1 MRNCQNKN
9 INKIANRGRNSKLE
23 NNTDTKKKNRD
34 LVDVMTKL
42 EGKRPMCLEFC
53 VRASGCLNNH
63 FETHRKFIEE
73 KYSAL
78 ATANYET
85 CGAHIFGVLT

>member
-1 MRNCQNKN
+1 MLKKN
-9 INKIANRGRNSKLE
+9 
-23 NNTDTKKKNRD
+23 NRD
-34 LVDVMTKL
+34 LVNVMTKL

-78 ATANYET
+78 ATANYENLWST
-85 CGAHIFGVLT
+85 YFRCTDIELISAVLLQRT